1 MSRKIGTE
9 QRQIGFVIA
18 TSFLILLVPSLAAR
32 LTGWRW
38 RPWLP
43 GQEGYGSVTGEAW
56 KMASN
61 VAQHSR
67 AGL

>member
-1 MSRKIGTE
+1 MSRRIGAE
-9 QRQIGFVIA
+9 ERQISFVVAI
-18 TSFLILLVPSLAAR
+18 SFLILLVPSMAAR

-43 GQEGYGSVTGEAW
+43 GQEGYDSVTREAW
-56 KMASN
+56 KMALN